1 MKEFVTSENKSSLFR
16 LITCLLCCISND
28 SCVENSQP
36 VRYAYQHY
44 MNQLLSNGLHQFYLR
59 SLDFSPDICYAH
71 TAKMMS
77 DKHIN
82 IFADLASLLT
92 LAADN
97 DTVDK
102 IPVVGDDGHSID
114 CCQTD
119 AFDDRNID
127 CRIYFADDMVQDL
140 FKCTQ
145 VLKKVITTLEK
156 KCSYYDEAHHN
167 IAPRLNVEREAKRP
181 CPRRSSVAKEYSK
194 SSII

>member
-1 MKEFVTSENKSSLFR
+1 MQQKSYSYKYVLKSYEILKFSKPYKRRQGKSSLFR

-114 CCQTD
+114 CYQTD
-119 AFDDRNID
+119 AFDDRNIDID
-127 CRIYFADDMVQDL
+127 CRIYFADDMVALAIFVYFVVHAIVFLRTILHLGNHADN
-140 FKCTQ
+140 CH
-145 VLKKVITTLEK
+145 VRGR
-156 KCSYYDEAHHN
+156 D
-167 IAPRLNVEREAKRP
+167 
-181 CPRRSSVAKEYSK
+181 
-194 SSII
+194 